1 MMCLPIIMNDNRIII
16 VISSWLLSIQQSI
29 VRAYVPYEANLR
41 GEGVESFVG
50 CGLSV
55 LTKFRGRNY
64 YTTIIPLFK
73 KTPNYSHYSNSLTS
87 LHKVE

>member
-41 GEGVESFVG
+41 GEGVGV
-50 CGLSV
+50 
-55 LTKFRGRNY
+55 
-64 YTTIIPLFK
+64 
-73 KTPNYSHYSNSLTS
+73 
-87 LHKVE
+87 VELWV

>member
-1 MMCLPIIMNDNRIII
+1 MFAHIIMNDNRIII

-41 GEGVESFVG
+41 GEGVGVVGLG
-50 CGLSV
+50 CGV
-55 LTKFRGRNY
+55 RNY
-64 YTTIIPLFK
+64 NTTIIPLFK
-73 KTPNYSHYSNSLTS
+73 KTPTTAKTLTSYTLTS